1 MIVKIKDACACN
13 PVARGYNRLS
23 VKRCYITD
31 RKRCAGDVLHAVE
44 AAAAAGVDWIQ
55 IREKDLPPRALL
67 EFTRAAMARARNHPA
82 AILVNSRMDVALAA
96 GAAGVHLTADA
107 PPPRRLRAIAPR
119 GFLFGVST
127 HAPEEVER
135 AAAEGAD
142 FAVFGPVFPTASKPA
157 TAAAGLEKLAEACA
171 RAGLPVLALG
181 GITPARIR
189 PCLAAGA
196 AGIAGVSMFQ

>member
-1 MIVKIKDACACN
+1 MRAV
-13 PVARGYNRLS
+13 RLRGGYNRPG

-31 RKRCAGDVLHAVE
+31 RKRCNGNVLDAVE

-55 IREKDLPPRALL
+55 IREKDLSARALL
-67 EFTRAAMARARNHPA
+67 DLVRAALARTRNRPA

-96 GAAGVHLTADA
+96 GAGGVHLTSDA
-107 PPPRRLRAIAPR
+107 PPPRRLRAIAPA
-119 GFLFGVST
+119 GFLLGVST
-127 HAPEEVER
+127 HTPEEAER
-135 AAAEGAD
+135 AAVEGTD

-157 TAAAGLEKLAEACA
+157 AAAVPGLEKLAEACA

-189 PCLAAGA
+189 PCLDAGA
-196 AGIAGVSMFQ
+196 AGIAGISMFQGG

>member
-1 MIVKIKDACACN
+1 M
-13 PVARGYNRLS
+13 
-23 VKRCYITD
+23 KRCYITD
-31 RKRCAGDVLHAVE
+31 RKRCAGDVLDAVE

-67 EFTRAAMARARNHPA
+67 EFTRAAMARVRNHRA
-82 AILVNSRMDVALAA
+82 AILVNSRMDTALAA

-107 PPPRRLRAIAPR
+107 PPPRRLRAIAPQR
-119 GFLFGVST
+119 FLFGVST
-127 HAPEEVER
+127 HTPEEVER

-157 TAAAGLEKLAEACA
+157 AAAAGLEKLAEACA
-171 RAGLPVLALG
+171 GAGLPVLALG

-189 PCLAAGA
+189 PCLTAGA
-196 AGIAGVSMFQ
+196 AGVAGVSMFQ